1 MTTAIIIIVLLILAA
16 VAVVVWM
23 RAQQAKRR
31 EGLQDRFGPE
41 YDRAVDEHGDR
52 KVAEKQLADT
62 AARRDSIEVRPLEPA
77 ERDRYSTEWTQVQ
90 ADFVDSPT
98 SATREADRLVQ
109 SVMRDRGYPVDDFET
124 RSQML
129 AADHPEVVEHYRA
142 AHAVGSRQDPVDTEE
157 LRQAF
162 VHYRALFE
170 LLLDEGRDRMG
181 DQVGTVPSGE
191 RTDAM
196 PAERTDAMPAERTD
210 QADRTIATERPQPV
224 AGETGRDSVDLR
236 EDQPHRTT

>member
-77 ERDRYSTEWTQVQ
+77 ER
-90 ADFVDSPT
+90 
-98 SATREADRLVQ
+98 
-109 SVMRDRGYPVDDFET
+109 
-124 RSQML
+124 
-129 AADHPEVVEHYRA
+129 
-142 AHAVGSRQDPVDTEE
+142 
-157 LRQAF
+157 
-162 VHYRALFE
+162 
-170 LLLDEGRDRMG
+170 
-181 DQVGTVPSGE
+181 
-191 RTDAM
+191 
-196 PAERTDAMPAERTD
+196 TD